1 MSQSPAQQRFAL
13 LKKHRTAALTETRR
27 QFCRIGYTFNLG
39 DHDAMLRHIDQLYAF
54 VEDPSEKYTQET
66 LHALQSA
73 TALLRKHDGDT
84 TKLDHLLT
92 LLREI

>member
-1 MSQSPAQQRFAL
+1 
-13 LKKHRTAALTETRR
+13 
-27 QFCRIGYTFNLG
+27 
-39 DHDAMLRHIDQLYAF
+39 MLRHIDTLHFFA
-54 VEDPSEKYTQET
+54 ENPASGLTQET